1 MKNEGKIESI
11 NISKDKG
18 QKKTRVE
25 EVYIN
30 ENGIEGDGHSGKWH
44 RQISL
49 LSRESIQQINRKGA
63 NAKAGDFAENL
74 TISGI
79 DLKKIKIGD
88 ILSIEGRDK
97 IELMVTQIGK
107 ECHNDG
113 CVIKKA
119 TGDCIMPRE
128 GLFAKVIKGG
138 TISVNDE
145 IVTIS

>member
-1 MKNEGKIESI
+1 MKGEGKIESI

-30 ENGIEGDGHSGKWH
+30 EYGMEGDGHSGKWH

-49 LSRESIQQINRKGA
+49 VSRERIEQINTKGA
-63 NAKAGDFAENL
+63 NAKPGDVAENL

-97 IELMVTQIGK
+97 IKLMVTQIGK
-107 ECHNDG
+107 ECHNPCNIFHQVG
-113 CVIKKA
+113 Y
-119 TGDCIMPRE
+119 CIMPEE
-128 GLFAKVIKGG
+128 GIFCKVITPGRIKTGDN
-138 TISVNDE
+138 VYL
-145 IVTIS
+145 

>member
-1 MKNEGKIESI
+1 MKSKGKIESI

-25 EVYIN
+25 EVFIN
-30 ENGIEGDGHSGKWH
+30 EDGIEGDGHSGKWH

-49 LSRESIQQINRKGA
+49 LSRESIQQINKKGA

-88 ILSIEGRDK
+88 ILSIEGREK

-107 ECHNDG
+107 ECHNPCNIFHQVG
-113 CVIKKA
+113 Y
-119 TGDCIMPRE
+119 CIMPEE
-128 GLFAKVIKGG
+128 GIFCKVITTGRIKTGDN
-138 TISVNDE
+138 VYL
-145 IVTIS
+145 